1 MRGGKTTGGSDG
13 GAAAVSAF
21 ESETENPLA
30 ATFEEE
36 PSGAAADDAAAD
48 RPEMER
54 QRFNRGFNESEVELA
69 AQALELGITQYQVD
83 EAMDSDSQDRRREL
97 LIDLIQADASSK
109 EQAEVSHR
117 HYFEWALV
125 CSNMP
130 AGGADHATVRHQ
142 TQTPFARDPSPWGLI
157 AVSCTAQTFGHMM
170 SRRGSLRRWW
180 KS

>member
-1 MRGGKTTGGSDG
+1 MGGSPAKKVGFGNPLDAQNSG
-13 GAAAVSAF
+13 TASAF
-21 ESETENPLA
+21 ETETENPLA

-36 PSGAAADDAAAD
+36 PSGTAGDAAAAD

-54 QRFNRGFNESEVELA
+54 QRFNRGFNESAVELA

-109 EQAEVSHR
+109 EEAEVSPAHR

-125 CSNMP
+125 CSNICRQ
-130 AGGADHATVRHQ
+130 GAPT
-142 TQTPFARDPSPWGLI
+142 TQRCDTRLRLR
-157 AVSCTAQTFGHMM
+157 
-170 SRRGSLRRWW
+170 SRAIHLPGVLLR
-180 KS
+180 